1 MDEWREILAREVER
15 HPRGKAG
22 VAEMLKVSRSYIS
35 RALSTGTSAFKARPA
50 RLIRR
55 IYDLETGVECPAE
68 GRRVPRAE
76 CVRGLGEPPTHN
88 PVLMRIWRA
97 CQTCPLKPLAE
108 ARHG

>member
-1 MDEWREILAREVER
+1 MDEWRLILAREVER

-22 VAEMLKVSRSYIS
+22 VAELLKVSRSYIS
-35 RALSTGTSAFKARPA
+35 RALSDGKSAFKARPM

-55 IYDLETGVECPAE
+55 IYDLETGVDCPAT

-76 CVRGLGEPPTHN
+76 CARGLKPAPTHN
-88 PVLMRIWRA
+88 PLAMRIWRA
-97 CQTCPLKPLAE
+97 CQTCPLKPLPE